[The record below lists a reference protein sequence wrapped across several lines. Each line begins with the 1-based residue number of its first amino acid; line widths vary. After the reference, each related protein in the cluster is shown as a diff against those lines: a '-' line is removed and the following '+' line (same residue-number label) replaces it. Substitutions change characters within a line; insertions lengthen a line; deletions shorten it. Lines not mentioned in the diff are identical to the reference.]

1 MQLSTCPSG
10 SPLLACLPAHPL
22 VWLVFPVPDPT
33 LGLNKV
39 SVTDVP
45 WYKQPYFID
54 TAPEAQYGTEYR
66 GLLVHVLCSFST
78 AVGVLSLANSHL
90 TVIGSPPLPL
100 LTHPGTLSL
109 WSTLSSVLLPQPLQC
124 GVPPPPP
131 LLQLSQSETHNL
143 ALNYTL
149 CSLIILCL
157 LSLARLSSSGSALLP
172 DWLWSRTLRRAF
184 AHRARGYSG
193 ICLEHRYL
201 HLQATG

>member
-1 MQLSTCPSG
+1 MQLSTCPSR

-78 AVGVLSLANSHL
+78 ALGVLSLANSHL
-90 TVIGSPPLPL
+90 TVIGLHPYHCSHTRESCLCGARSPVSSFPSHCSVVCLP
-100 LTHPGTLSL
+100 HPHSCSSASL
-109 WSTLSSVLLPQPLQC
+109 KHT
-124 GVPPPPP
+124 
-131 LLQLSQSETHNL
+131 
-143 ALNYTL
+143 
-149 CSLIILCL
+149 I
-157 LSLARLSSSGSALLP
+157 
-172 DWLWSRTLRRAF
+172 
-184 AHRARGYSG
+184 
-193 ICLEHRYL
+193 
-201 HLQATG
+201 